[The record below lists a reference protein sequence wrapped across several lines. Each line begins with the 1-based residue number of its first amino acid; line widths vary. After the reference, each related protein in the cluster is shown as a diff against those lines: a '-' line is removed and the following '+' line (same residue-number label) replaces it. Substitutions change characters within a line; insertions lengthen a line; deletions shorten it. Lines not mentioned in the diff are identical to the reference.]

1 MGSPGNRRENRH
13 FHGNWSAPSLLYGIE
28 KSSEEGTARKT
39 SYSLSRWSSCRIKFL
54 AGSPAIPSLRLSQIS
69 RCPEAST
76 TRSSLSSTD
85 FLKATLESLLCAVY
99 KWKIEDSFFYSLCRF
114 DDAKWTTD
122 REKEFKCSLC
132 CDVFQDCF
140 SSFFLFFLFLWKF
153 LSRLSRSLF
162 VNEIFRAPIF
172 PLFAIRIISG
182 KLKRRRIAKRNNWNL
197 DNRIFVNDIYILQ
210 IFNLFDS

>member
-1 MGSPGNRRENRH
+1 MARCSHPFNFQSRLLCDPRDDVMGSPGNRRENRH

-54 AGSPAIPSLRLSQIS
+54 AGSPAVPSLRLSQIS

-140 SSFFLFFLFLWKF
+140 SSFFSFFFFFENFYRDSPDRYSLMKYFALQFFLCL
-153 LSRLSRSLF
+153 
-162 VNEIFRAPIF
+162 P
-172 PLFAIRIISG
+172 FA
-182 KLKRRRIAKRNNWNL
+182 L
-197 DNRIFVNDIYILQ
+197 
-210 IFNLFDS
+210 

>member
-1 MGSPGNRRENRH
+1 MTLWARQEIEGKIAISTETGVP
-13 FHGNWSAPSLLYGIE
+13 PSLLYGIE
-28 KSSEEGTARKT
+28 KSSEEGRKARKT

-140 SSFFLFFLFLWKF
+140 SSFFSFFFFFENFYRNAPHWPI
-153 LSRLSRSLF
+153 

-182 KLKRRRIAKRNNWNL
+182 KLKRWRIAKRNNWNL
-197 DNRIFVNDIYILQ
+197 DNRIFC
-210 IFNLFDS
+210 